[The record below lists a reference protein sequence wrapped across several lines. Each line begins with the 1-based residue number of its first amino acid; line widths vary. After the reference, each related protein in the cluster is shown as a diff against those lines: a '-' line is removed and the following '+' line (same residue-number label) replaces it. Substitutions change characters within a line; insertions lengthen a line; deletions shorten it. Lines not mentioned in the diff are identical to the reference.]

1 MQKMSTG
8 HKGEHNS
15 MNNREFEVKQEL
27 LNDIAT
33 EFAAGHQDNAFSRLC
48 WFCNGL
54 LGRVKDLEDALKNCE
69 TKEHK

>member
-1 MQKMSTG
+1 
-8 HKGEHNS
+8 

-69 TKEHK
+69 NKEQKVKP